1 MNKSNYREKRSF
13 ADDLGVTEPVIEGW
27 IRRHWEKGYHYVV
40 IGHTTLIEI
49 KRVEKWINER
59 GLQASDRAEMDS
71 ESDLAQRQTHP
82 LRNDPLRPVQCE

>member
-1 MNKSNYREKRSF
+1 MM
-13 ADDLGVTEPVIEGW
+13 GVTEPVIEAGSAA
-27 IRRHWEKGYHYVV
+27 IGKGYRYVV

-71 ESDLAQRQTHP
+71 ESDSGAKANSSTR
-82 LRNDPLRPVQCE
+82 